1 MAATIRTVSK
11 TTASLSDAK
20 NLKTGPRCQ
29 EGRTEK
35 MVAMIGDQFPQ
46 ERGAVQ
52 HAVVAQP
59 SWLWG
64 QRASCPL
71 IGLSC
76 LARNEGKISGISS
89 AALSLISLA
98 PGLTRSRSDFFAPL
112 PSAGGPRTRF
122 PRRSCSWPRAYWSS
136 RVRHH
141 FVQAFQRL
149 RIGLV

>member
-1 MAATIRTVSK
+1 VSK

-20 NLKTGPRCQ
+20 NLKNGPRCQ
-29 EGRTEK
+29 EGRAEK

-71 IGLSC
+71 IGVSC

-89 AALSLISLA
+89 AAATETAARGDLVLRRLFFPPA
-98 PGLTRSRSDFFAPL
+98 RSSF
-112 PSAGGPRTRF
+112 
-122 PRRSCSWPRAYWSS
+122 RSCSRRSESPVRS
-136 RVRHH
+136 RCQCRG
-141 FVQAFQRL
+141 R
-149 RIGLV
+149 